1 MTDVLS
7 IALSGLNAQKQ
18 RLDATASNVA
28 NATTT
33 GKVPGTDSSA
43 PASTVYKPLNV
54 SLTALEGGGVAATT
68 TADENG
74 YSIVYDPSSPFANSD
89 GEVAA
94 PNVDFIKEMVSLLET
109 KAAFKANL
117 AVIRTQDDMT
127 GELLDTIA

>member
-33 GKVPGTDSSA
+33 GKVPGTDSPA

-54 SLTALEGGGVAATT
+54 SLTALAGGGVAATT

-89 GEVAA
+89 GEIAA

>member
-7 IALSGLNAQKQ
+7 IAVSGLNAQKQ
-18 RLDATASNVA
+18 RLAATASNVA

-33 GKVPGTDSSA
+33 GTVPGTDSSA

-54 SLTALEGGGVAATT
+54 SLTSLGGGGVAAQT

-74 YSIVYDPSSPFANSD
+74 YSIVYDPSSPHANEQ
-89 GEVAA
+89 GQIAA
-94 PNVDFIKEMVSLLET
+94 PNVDFIREMVGLLET

-117 AVIRTQDDMT
+117 AVIRTQDEMT
-127 GELLDTIA
+127 GGLLDTIA

>member
-7 IALSGLNAQKQ
+7 IAVSGLNAQKQ
-18 RLDATASNVA
+18 RLAATAGNVA

-33 GKVPGTDSSA
+33 GAVPGTDSSA

-54 SLTALEGGGVAATT
+54 SLTSLGSGGVAARI

-74 YSIVYDPSSPFANSD
+74 YSIVYDPSSPLANTQ
-89 GEVAA
+89 GQIAA
-94 PNVDFIKEMVSLLET
+94 PNVDFMREISSLLEI

-117 AVIRTQDDMT
+117 AVIRTQDEMT
-127 GELLDTIA
+127 GALLDTTV